1 MELTLLLVILFAVF
15 ALLRGGSLDAL
26 ATTKFRWTWALLL
39 SLAVQLGVDIWSPEW
54 LTKGMSFAIVLA
66 TNALV
71 VIFLLINLRL
81 PGTSLAAIGLLLNI
95 AVIGANGAMPVSPR
109 AAEMAGRTLT
119 DDDFGLKHELLTDE
133 TRLPWLGDVIPLP
146 KLKFLFS
153 LGDIV
158 LALGIARLVY
168 ERATSNL
175 GGRHQFDDASIP
187 ARAASGAGD
196 DEKGR

>member
-1 MELTLLLVILFAVF
+1 MT
-15 ALLRGGSLDAL
+15 R
-26 ATTKFRWTWALLL
+26 FRWTWALLL
-39 SLAVQLGVDIWSPEW
+39 GLSVQLVVDLWSPDW
-54 LTKGMSFAIVLA
+54 LTEERSFAIVLA

-71 VIFLLINLRL
+71 VVFLLVNLKL
-81 PGTSLAAIGLLLNI
+81 PGASLAAIGLLLNI
-95 AVIGANGAMPVSPR
+95 VVIGANGAMPVSPR

-119 DDDFGLKHELLTDE
+119 DDDFGLKHELLTDD
-133 TRLPWLGDVIPLP
+133 TLVPWLGDVIPLP

-175 GGRHQFDDASIP
+175 GGRHRLDEADGGTHG
-187 ARAASGAGD
+187 AAKM
-196 DEKGR
+196 DEESS